1 MYKHK
6 YYTFYDQR
14 NFYLDIKNYI
24 KSLKLFIY
32 FRKTILVIL
41 RNVLFNIKI

>member
-6 YYTFYDQR
+6 SYTFYDQR
-14 NFYLDIKNYI
+14 DFYLDITNNI
-24 KSLKLFIY
+24 KFHKQFIY

-41 RNVLFNIKI
+41 RNV